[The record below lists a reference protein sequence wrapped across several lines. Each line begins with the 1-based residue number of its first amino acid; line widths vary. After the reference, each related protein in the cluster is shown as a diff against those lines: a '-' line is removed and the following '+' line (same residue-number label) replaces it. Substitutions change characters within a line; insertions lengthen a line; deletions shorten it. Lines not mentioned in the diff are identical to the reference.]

1 MWMHSSL
8 RFADLEHV
16 PPHLRQ
22 EFKIMRD
29 LDQKVQDI
37 MRETQQRTTNVIQN
51 AGKMAKEER
60 MKEVAQIQNLL
71 KKGKEISNDKV
82 SRAENAYELI
92 DKQIRRLDADMF
104 EFKKALA
111 CEMTTPRKSRG
122 IGVRAPFKSPLRP
135 NSGNIIQ
142 SPVPSVIPTK
152 GTDKKDAKNVRLE
165 PLTPQATREEIDELT
180 KKLMQNRT
188 EPLDV
193 DEELAI
199 WRNRMHEYNEAKD
212 ACLQIF
218 GLLAHAKGCLVRE
231 LYSQYGLELND

>member
-1 MWMHSSL
+1 MQS
-8 RFADLEHV
+8 
-16 PPHLRQ
+16 P
-22 EFKIMRD
+22 I
-29 LDQKVQDI
+29 
-37 MRETQQRTTNVIQN
+37 
-51 AGKMAKEER
+51 
-60 MKEVAQIQNLL
+60 
-71 KKGKEISNDKV
+71 
-82 SRAENAYELI
+82 
-92 DKQIRRLDADMF
+92 
-104 EFKKALA
+104 
-111 CEMTTPRKSRG
+111 
-122 IGVRAPFKSPLRP
+122 FKSFR
-135 NSGNIIQ
+135 Q
-142 SPVPSVIPTK
+142 
-152 GTDKKDAKNVRLE
+152 DAKNVRLE